1 MVGVRYARQ
10 DIEKPR
16 TLSQM
21 DHEQVDVVCFA
32 HPCVWLGRSNAHAAH
47 CDVGFRGELKNR
59 HRLTPVCRRQ
69 TRIASSIG
77 LYLCLSADEVPSNEP
92 LIVDLSDKV
101 VEKTKKVRT
110 RTRNLIG
117 EIGKTVDVVDQ
128 RTAAA
133 LPPVEED
140 ELAEYARTAVRAA
153 DQRKAVDPVVIR
165 IANVSY
171 ITTFMVCV
179 TGNNSPQIRAIG
191 NLVEEDLY
199 KKHNLKPKRSTGTAN
214 SGWLLLDYGDMM
226 VHIFSPEQRDNYDLE
241 SLWSQGEGLDI
252 SDCLITVGN
261 KWPVRWRDDTNDVGN
276 GNASTPNSS
285 TDGDTDEDDWLA

>member
-1 MVGVRYARQ
+1 
-10 DIEKPR
+10 
-16 TLSQM
+16 M
-21 DHEQVDVVCFA
+21 DHELVDVVCFA

-47 CDVGFRGELKNR
+47 GDVSLRDMRNH
-59 HRLTPVCRRQ
+59 HRLTPVRRRQ
-69 TRIASSIG
+69 TRIAPSRVKV
-77 LYLCLSADEVPSNEP
+77 CLSADEIPSNEP

-101 VEKTKKVRT
+101 VEKTKKIRT

-117 EIGKTVDVVDQ
+117 EIGKAVDVVDWG
-128 RTAAA
+128 TAAA

-179 TGNNSPQIRAIG
+179 TGNNAPQIRAIG

-241 SLWSQGEGLDI
+241 SLWSRGEGLDI
-252 SDCLITVGN
+252 SDCLITVNN
-261 KWPVRWRDDTNDVGN
+261 KWPMRWRDDTKDVDDDITT
-276 GNASTPNSS
+276 TPNS
-285 TDGDTDEDDWLA
+285 DGDGETDDDDWLA